1 MGEAIKFNGERF
13 SSRISISVRNTF
25 ENGSWDARR
34 WDTGRF
40 QRVFYVMVTSKW
52 DAVAVAFYRVRTQIR
67 SAFSRARNY
76 SFSGNRI
83 TTNVFEIEMRAPYFC
98 DLKYNCPFMIL
109 SSQNIF

>member
-13 SSRISISVRNTF
+13 SSWISISVRNTF

-40 QRVFYVMVTSKW
+40 QHVFYVMVMSKW
-52 DAVAVAFYRVRTQIR
+52 DAVAFYRVRTQIK
-67 SAFSRARNY
+67 SVFFRARNY
-76 SFSGNRI
+76 SFSENGV
-83 TTNVFEIEMRAPYFC
+83 TTNVFEIEMHNPYFC